1 MADYIEQV
9 ILKGS
14 VEFDTA
20 DAEAKKKQLETP
32 IKVTLT
38 ADDSKFFSSVQGDL
52 RKIQQSVSKMDFSG
66 LSKALSSSIK
76 AGVASGEKEVTQF
89 AKTIDES
96 FHFEN
101 AKKSV
106 ASLLQEFKKS
116 PMSSDDKNAFKDDF
130 PKRVK
135 EFEKITNIEGLQS
148 WGKDF
153 SQYFKVF
160 PSITGSLKSFNRE
173 FSGII
178 DTYNNA
184 VKGDSATSSI
194 ESTVKELSTL
204 EKEMTNISTI
214 NKDGGLSLKV
224 DGIDTLIEQLTSAN
238 NAVTQMQTTLSLDV
252 GSGLSAQ
259 FETINASLTS
269 LVQNMGQM
277 RNALE
282 VINASLVLPTNVKEL
297 QINNTA
303 QNVSSLTKR
312 IKQENVNLAEA
323 YKDRTHIVS
332 SNAED
337 MLKELNAPHGAK
349 VFGYRKDSMLEFI
362 RKANKDIEKP
372 QDKTQLDNA
381 QLSRIKSATNLL
393 SEYFGL
399 GGKVSDLNISGL
411 TDTSKLV
418 QNAQSQVTSHLAVV
432 DSLVQEKSHQEK
444 LLELQKAS
452 LEASKQQAAQ
462 NNTPPDHASPKKKAK
477 NKNAISEEEFMQSE
491 ALARKNAQSIFS
503 SKNMESVNLTTKQ
516 LASGVAKVSADVK
529 DADGKWQQFNAT
541 ISKSGELV
549 NSSFKDSRKN
559 VNKLDDQLADQ
570 QKSTTKLTM
579 EQMSNEALKVR
590 NTLGLKDEQKWSV
603 SVDQSG
609 FVTIKNLL
617 NDITSSAAKSE
628 QTFRNS
634 TEAIS
639 HFNGIAQ
646 KSKVTLSEKPAE
658 KKQSS
663 VEKTSSP
670 TNTTSQIK
678 SGYTSE
684 ISKTELELKN
694 LGIYSQEAKSS
705 IASLKQQLNGLDATG
720 LESFG
725 KGLNETLSS
734 IKTDSIQKNISEI
747 DAAFSKLTAPN
758 DDKIASYKTQFQQL
772 QSYIS
777 EYKKSLQSGKL
788 SDVLSSEG
796 LKSLDDAHKK
806 IQTMMKDMS
815 NDKYNSSNGKGMKLY
830 DVDNLK
836 DAQSKL
842 KSISDEWK
850 AQNAKVTENFD
861 KGFISANLQQAD
873 GSIQKVRASIDAVK
887 TSAGDMSYVIR
898 ENVAATSSVGNN
910 LSAYAGRWKGLLSS
924 ASQYFTQFMSMY
936 RVVGMVREGFN
947 DLKAYNDALTTI
959 SYTMDMSSDS
969 LDNLGKSSIGMA
981 KDLST
986 TIDDAMQITQVYANM
1001 QTTAQEIMTTAK
1013 PTIMLSNSSGVSADT
1028 AADQIQGVLQQ
1039 FEMTE
1044 DDSEHIVD
1052 VYEKISANLKLD
1064 YAAGIEAMSAG
1075 VKATG
1080 QMAKAAGLS
1089 YEQLASIVG
1098 TTAETTRESG
1108 ESIGNSIKTILTRIS
1123 KASTMDETIDPETIS
1138 NASKALHS
1146 VGVEVYTTSGEF
1158 REFDTIMA
1166 ELADKWDGLTESQ
1179 QANISFQVA
1188 ATRQTNKFKSILQNW
1203 DKSMAL
1209 ADDAANNSAGTALA
1223 TQEKFEE
1230 SYTGSL
1236 NRLKTASSE
1245 FWITF
1250 LNGDQTKGA
1259 IDGVTTLVSGFTKLA
1274 DTIGSVNMIGA
1285 GAGLFASLKNVGG
1298 NKKLFLKDAHCDLVV
1313 TRNEFMPA
1321 LAA

>member
-9 ILKGS
+9 IIKGS

-66 LSKALSSSIK
+66 LSKAISNSIK
-76 AGVASGEKEVTQF
+76 TGVTSGENEVKQLT
-89 AKTIDES
+89 KTIDDS
-96 FHFEN
+96 LAFKN

-106 ASLLQEFKKS
+106 ASLLKEFKKS
-116 PMSSDDKNAFKDDF
+116 PMSSDDKNAFKGDF
-130 PKRVK
+130 PRYVN
-135 EFEKITNIEGLQS
+135 EFEKITNIQGLQS

-153 SQYFKVF
+153 SRYFKDF
-160 PSITGSLKSFNRE
+160 PSITGSLKSFNKE
-173 FSGII
+173 FSSII
-178 DTYNNA
+178 DTYNA
-184 VKGDSATSSI
+184 SVKGGNGTSSI
-194 ESTVKELSTL
+194 ESTVKDLSAL
-204 EKEMTNISTI
+204 EKEMSHISTM
-214 NKDGGLSLKV
+214 NKDGSLSLKV
-224 DGIDTLIEQLTSAN
+224 DGIGTLIEQLTSAN
-238 NAVTQMQTTLSLDV
+238 NAVSQLQAALSLDI
-252 GSGLSAQ
+252 GSGLATQ
-259 FETINASLTS
+259 FETINGSLTS
-269 LVQNMGQM
+269 LVQNMGQVK
-277 RNALE
+277 NALE

-303 QNVSSLTKR
+303 QNVASLTKR
-312 IKQENVNLAEA
+312 IKQENTNLAEA

-337 MLKELNAPHGAK
+337 MLKELNAPNGAK

-362 RKANKDIEKP
+362 RKANKDIERP
-372 QDKTQLDNA
+372 QDKSTLNDT
-381 QLSRIKSATNLL
+381 QLSRIQNATSLL
-393 SEYFGL
+393 SEYIGL

-411 TDTSKLV
+411 TDSSKLV
-418 QNAQSQVTSHLAVV
+418 QNAQSQVTAHLAVV
-432 DSLVQEKSHQEK
+432 DSLVQEKSHQEE
-444 LLELQKAS
+444 LLGLQKAS
-452 LEASKQQAAQ
+452 LEASKQQI
-462 NNTPPDHASPKKKAK
+462 NVNTKSNEQSPPQKTRKSKD
-477 NKNAISEEEFMQSE
+477 AISEEEFAQSE

-541 ISKSGELV
+541 ISKSGELL

-559 VNKLDDQLADQ
+559 ANKLDDQLAEQ

-579 EQMSNEALKVR
+579 EQMSSEALKVR

-670 TNTTSQIK
+670 ANTTSQIK

-705 IASLKQQLNGLDATG
+705 IASLKQQLNGLDTTG

-747 DAAFSKLTAPN
+747 DAAFSKLTAPK

-898 ENVAATSSVGNN
+898 ESVAATSSVGNN

-947 DLKAYNDALTTI
+947 DLKSYDDALTNI
-959 SYTMDMSSDS
+959 SYTMDLSSKS
-969 LDNLGKSSIGMA
+969 LENLGKTSISMA

-986 TIDDAMQITQVYANM
+986 TVEDAQSVTQIYANM
-1001 QTTAQEIMTTAK
+1001 QTTAKEIVETAK
-1013 PTIMLSNSSGVSADT
+1013 PTIMLSNASGLSTDVSSDY
-1028 AADQIQGVLQQ
+1028 IQAVIEQ
-1039 FEMTE
+1039 FQL
-1044 DDSEHIVD
+1044 DASQAEHIVD
-1052 VYEKISANLKLD
+1052 VFEQVSANIKMD
-1064 YAAGIEAMSAG
+1064 FQKGIGVIAEGVESAG
-1075 VKATG
+1075 SIMNTSGMSFEEFSSVV
-1080 QMAKAAGLS
+1080 AK
-1089 YEQLASIVG
+1089 
-1098 TTAETTRESG
+1098 TAETTRQSG
-1108 ESIGNSIKTILTRIS
+1108 GTIGKAMQTIAVRIS
-1123 KASTMDETIDPETIS
+1123 KASKLSDEVDNETL
-1138 NASKALHS
+1138 SKASAALHE
-1146 VGVEVYTTSGEF
+1146 VGVEVYNADGSF
-1158 REFDTIMA
+1158 RELTTIIS
-1166 ELADKWDGLTESQ
+1166 ELSEVWNGLTDAQRSK
-1179 QANISFQVA
+1179 ISYEVA
-1188 ATRQTNKFKSILQNW
+1188 ATRQSNLFGNIVRNW
-1203 DKSMAL
+1203 DESMRL
-1209 ADDAANNSAGTALA
+1209 ADEATTNSAGTAIA
-1223 TQEKFEE
+1223 NQEKFEE

-1298 NKKLFLKDAHCDLVV
+1298 NKKLFLKDAHCNLVV
-1313 TRNEFMPA
+1313 TRNEFISA